1 MEHLLA
7 TFEAAVDSLLSAA
20 PRNSSKG
27 RKIKEWA
34 KTNFNMDCS
43 VSHVTDPRAIG
54 NRVSEQMRYNFPLVV
69 FVCDNSVNIET
80 LKGYVDSNTYSNLS
94 DVLIIGDVRPYNYI
108 VLLHYKDNPFYAWI
122 KTAKNIP
129 IEEKEIEENVLSN
142 KSNNKTIVTEMYGKM
157 TYTSIIPKQQ
167 SLKQQPFQ
175 QIFYGAPGTG
185 KSHEIKEKTKGQ
197 SVIRTTFHPDSDY
210 STFVGCYKPT
220 MSDEET
226 RVVPVVVT
234 SGISLDQNN
243 GTYKERRI
251 TYKFV
256 MQAFL
261 KAYLGAWKKFAD
273 ADSDTNPAIPSTLH
287 FYASGAHYTITGI
300 DANGI
305 TYNKK
310 FQYPL
315 TVNKIA
321 TAWNEIWKS
330 GAFVMPSGRIPGRSL
345 EQAVSQWI
353 KDNIEDCTKDSLE
366 EGLDAFKEE
375 IVKTWVVVVSK
386 GTQKYS
392 FYANG
397 DNELF
402 PVSADATSKRT
413 TLKEYYSGEK
423 DIEDATEIKRKL
435 VEKLAEYDAD
445 SFDNAWDKMTEA
457 VKGNHD
463 ALVKTD
469 ITPAPQFL
477 IIEEINRGNCA
488 QIFGDL
494 FQLLDRSDNGFS
506 EYPIEADTDLQKEIA
521 RAFTEHKDY
530 KLNNA
535 ISVDGAVSDYTSNY
549 DSTLSEDI
557 QNGRV
562 LLLPPNLYIW
572 ATMNTSD
579 QSLFPIDSAF
589 KRRWDWVY
597 IPIDTHKEDWYI
609 KVNDKEY
616 SWPSFLD
623 KINDEV
629 LTDETTEDKHL
640 GFYFCKAEGNII
652 SVEKFVSKVLF
663 YLWNDVF
670 KVYGVPE
677 MLTKGDKNMTFH
689 KFYNTDGTINET
701 LVAKLLDNIGVEK
714 KVKEYTTESASDE
727 TASATE

>member
-1 MEHLLA
+1 MVPFKETISTKQELIEA
-7 TFEAAVDSLLSAA
+7 CRKGFED
-20 PRNSSKG
+20 
-27 RKIKEWA
+27 
-34 KTNFNMDCS
+34 
-43 VSHVTDPRAIG
+43 
-54 NRVSEQMRYNFPLVV
+54 
-69 FVCDNSVNIET
+69 
-80 LKGYVDSNTYSNLS
+80 YSNR
-94 DVLIIGDVRPYNYI
+94 IISKNDFCMYFGFTHGEAITKFYKGDYEQ
-108 VLLHYKDNPFYAWI
+108 LLVDGGFNTGSSAYFAGGINAWKNLRDGKYEFPPFI
-122 KTAKNIP
+122 KNESHPCTI
-129 IEEKEIEENVLSN
+129 
-142 KSNNKTIVTEMYGKM
+142 NN
-157 TYTSIIPKQQ
+157 
-167 SLKQQPFQ
+167 QPLQ

-185 KSHEIKEKTKGQ
+185 KSNKIKKLTDGL

-243 GTYKERRI
+243 GTYKENRI

-261 KAYLGAWKKFAD
+261 KAYLGAWKKYAD
-273 ADSDTNPAIPSTLH
+273 AGSGTIPPIPSTLH

-300 DANGI
+300 DADGI

-315 TVNKIA
+315 TVSKIA

-375 IVKTWVVVVSK
+375 IVKKWVVVVSK

-413 TLKEYYSGEK
+413 TLKDYYSGEK

-457 VKGNHD
+457 VKGNRD
-463 ALVKTD
+463 ALVNTD

-488 QIFGDL
+488 QIFGDM
-494 FQLLDRSDNGFS
+494 FQLLDRGNNGFS
-506 EYPIEADTDLQKEIA
+506 EYPIEADTDLQQVIE
-521 RAFTEHKDY
+521 RAFKEEDEY
-530 KLNNA
+530 KLINNIDVESA
-535 ISVDGAVSDYTSNY
+535 IDDYTSNY
-549 DSTLSEDI
+549 DSTLSKDI

-597 IPIDTHKEDWYI
+597 ITIDTHKEDWYI
-609 KVNDKEY
+609 KVNGEEY

-623 KINDEV
+623 KINDDV
-629 LTDETTEDKHL
+629 LTEETAEDKHL
-640 GFYFCKAEGNII
+640 GFYFCKAEDNII
-652 SVEKFVSKVLF
+652 SAEKFVSKVLF

-670 KVYGVPE
+670 KVYGGHE
-677 MLTKGDKNMTFH
+677 KMTKGDKNITFH
-689 KFYNTDGTINET
+689 KFYNADGSINET
-701 LVAKLLDNIGVEK
+701 LVAKMLDNIGVEK
-714 KVKEYTTESASDE
+714 KKKELPIESTTDE
-727 TASATE
+727 TVSATEE